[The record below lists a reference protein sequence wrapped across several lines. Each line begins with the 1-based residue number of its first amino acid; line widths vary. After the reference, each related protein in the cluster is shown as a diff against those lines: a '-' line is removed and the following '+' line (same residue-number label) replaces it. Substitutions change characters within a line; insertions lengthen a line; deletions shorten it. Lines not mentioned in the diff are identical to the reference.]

1 MYLGKRDFVDHVSHV
16 EPIGQF
22 TYMIFLIFLCLSLS
36 NNKHMLV
43 ASLPA
48 FFHDP
53 MRSTLVALF
62 EDKRVT
68 FPIENVGLGNITR
81 LDKTVISL
89 IFLMESRL
97 GCNSKLTYYL
107 TKFSWQD
114 EVWLTSPVLVSIIP
128 KVIYVCFLMEKQRV
142 VD

>member
-1 MYLGKRDFVDHVSHV
+1 
-16 EPIGQF
+16 
-22 TYMIFLIFLCLSLS
+22 
-36 NNKHMLV
+36 MLV

>member
-1 MYLGKRDFVDHVSHV
+1 VYLGKRDFVDHVSHV

-22 TYMIFLIFLCLSLS
+22 TYMIFLIFLCLSLN
-36 NNKHMLV
+36 NNKHMLS
-43 ASLPA
+43 ASLPP

-68 FPIENVGLGNITR
+68 FPIENVGLGNKTR
-81 LDKTVISL
+81 LVKTVISL
-89 IFLMESRL
+89 IFSMESRL

-107 TKFSWQD
+107 TLSF
-114 EVWLTSPVLVSIIP
+114 PGRMR
-128 KVIYVCFLMEKQRV
+128 FG
-142 VD
+142 